1 MTVYHKQNALC
12 AIKTEFLYSS
22 QSQSHQATHC
32 PGRMK
37 LAEEGSLQYQTTEEK
52 LLWQNKADSLYIKA
66 HITIEKIQVIELKE
80 ASLELPCGT

>member
-1 MTVYHKQNALC
+1 
-12 AIKTEFLYSS
+12 
-22 QSQSHQATHC
+22 
-32 PGRMK
+32 MK